1 MKFIQKFKFA
11 KNKMAV
17 CHSVVP
23 AILNRYVKLRLH
35 VLDKEI
41 NDKKHDEKQVLAS
54 KTAARFCIC

>member
-23 AILNRYVKLRLH
+23 AILKRYVKLRLH
-35 VLDKEI
+35 VLAKE
-41 NDKKHDEKQVLAS
+41 NNKKHDKKQVLAS
-54 KTAARFCIC
+54 KTAARSCIC